1 MGRAHQLLR
10 ALDDPLEHVL
20 EPFRGGEVAA
30 ELEQR
35 LGALGLASLH
45 LVEPGVLDRG
55 RRVAGEHLEQAQ
67 VVVVELIETELR
79 DDDHADHAGAVVH
92 RHGDDR
98 LLDLR
103 GALDLDR
110 ELAGRGVVE
119 EERLAGLDDAAGE
132 PLADAGRGRPPP
144 LVRSGAV
151 SSPWKAI
158 GCSSSPSRTK
168 MRQLW

>member
-1 MGRAHQLLR
+1 M
-10 ALDDPLEHVL
+10 
-20 EPFRGGEVAA
+20 
-30 ELEQR
+30 
-35 LGALGLASLH
+35 
-45 LVEPGVLDRG
+45 
-55 RRVAGEHLEQAQ
+55 AGEHLEQSQ
-67 VVVVELIETELR
+67 VVLVELVETELR

-98 LLDLR
+98 LVDLR

-119 EERLAGLDDAAGE
+119 EQRLAGLDDPAGE
-132 PLADAGRGRPPP
+132 ALADAGAEDSAAG
-144 LVRSGAV
+144 RSGAV

-158 GCSSSPSRTK
+158 GASSSPSRTK